1 MAGGVI
7 GDTVVILVDTTINGA
22 ATRIRAAQFLGDRVE
37 VRFTGLMRPPLGYR
51 YNAYLCGSDDGSCSP
66 TNSTTEFFDLGG
78 LASPSGVSLDNA
90 DSAPNDG
97 NLSATRIVSAF
108 ASASVSGS
116 QTLCDFDRFRLVL
129 EPIAGAGPPLA
140 HVFDAALPAQLT
152 GARSCG

>member
-7 GDTVVILVDTTINGA
+7 GDTVVVLVDTTIDGQ
-22 ATRIRAAQFLGDRVE
+22 ATKIRAAQFVGSRLE

-78 LASPSGVSLDNA
+78 LMSPSGVSLDNA

-108 ASASVSGS
+108 ASASVAGG

-129 EPIAGAGPPLA
+129 EPIAGGGPPLA
-140 HVFDAALPAQLT
+140 HVFDAALPARLT
-152 GARSCG
+152 GARSCR